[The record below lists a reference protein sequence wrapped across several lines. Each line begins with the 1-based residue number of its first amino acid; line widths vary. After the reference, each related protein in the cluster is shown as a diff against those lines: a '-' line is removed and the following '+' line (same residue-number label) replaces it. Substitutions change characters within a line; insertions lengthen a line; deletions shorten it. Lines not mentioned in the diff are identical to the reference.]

1 MSCQMYFWK
10 VSINV
15 RLSLSFLHIL
25 KSKPWLVSTSEL
37 LVLFVINTEIGTA
50 KTSEILLP

>member
-15 RLSLSFLHIL
+15 RLSLLFLHIL